1 MTKTGLTD
9 DFNRSVNGDAAA
21 GQAILEKYS
30 LEFWNGR
37 WAAPEEM
44 GYPMAAIGSK
54 LFSYMSGQ
62 IIYLD
67 YGTTSLWELGELRK
81 KAE

>member
-1 MTKTGLTD
+1 
-9 DFNRSVNGDAAA
+9 
-21 GQAILEKYS
+21 
-30 LEFWNGR
+30 
-37 WAAPEEM
+37 
-44 GYPMAAIGSK
+44 MAAIGSK